1 MKRSEAIQILADLFP
16 DHLTIKGCHGNSH
29 QVATYILDK
38 LIEKGLQPPTVHVAR
53 IIKNRYGREYVIPKR
68 IEGWEDEE

>member
-1 MKRSEAIQILADLFP
+1 MKRSEAISFLADLFP
-16 DHLTIKGCHGNSH
+16 DHLTVKGCHGNNY

-38 LIEKGLQPPTVHVAR
+38 LIEKGLQPPTVYIASTV
-53 IIKNRYGREYVIPKR
+53 KNRYGREYMIPKR